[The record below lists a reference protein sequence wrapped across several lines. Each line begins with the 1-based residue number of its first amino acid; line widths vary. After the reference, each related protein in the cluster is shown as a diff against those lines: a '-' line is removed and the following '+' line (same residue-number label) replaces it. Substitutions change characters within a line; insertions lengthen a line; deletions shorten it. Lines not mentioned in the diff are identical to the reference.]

1 MMNKAKLNLLNEKTK
16 EALKLLQD
24 IEAPNKSELELI
36 EDFEKL
42 FSKIGR
48 EDLFKDI
55 VLSVDLNNEPLNVV
69 LSKLHSAFI
78 IAYIEQENK

>member
-1 MMNKAKLNLLNEKTK
+1 MNKAKLNLLNEKTK

-24 IEAPNKSELELI
+24 IEAPNKTEIDLI

-42 FSKIGR
+42 FIKIGR

-55 VLSVDLNNEPLNVV
+55 LLNVDLNKEPLNVV

-78 IAYIEQENK
+78 IAYIENK